1 MIDPLTAFAA
11 VKSGISL
18 IEQGIKT
25 GKQIHDMGSE
35 ISKWANAESSL
46 DIHASNRGKGGWL
59 SKLGL
64 SSIEEDAMIAYLR
77 KKELKEKRERLRELF
92 LLYAKNGLK
101 EWENLQAEIAAQ
113 RARKKEE
120 LRKQLEERKQLQKI
134 FLIIFLLI
142 ILSIGIGVWGK
153 ILNWF

>member
-1 MIDPLTAFAA
+1 MLDPLTAFAA

-35 ISKWANAESSL
+35 IAKWANAESSL

-64 SSIEEDAMIAYLR
+64 SSIEEDAMAAYLR
-77 KKELKEKRERLRELF
+77 KKELREKRERLRELF

-101 EWENLQAEIAAQ
+101 EWENLQAEIANL
-113 RARKKEE
+113 RRKKKEE
-120 LRKQLEERKQLQKI
+120 LRRQIEERKKLQKI
-134 FLIIFLLI
+134 FLLI
-142 ILSIGIGVWGK
+142 LVLVLIAIGIGVWGK
-153 ILNWF
+153 ILKWF